1 MLDYDSC
8 IKIIN
13 RLTPIFTKDV
23 NIIGLD
29 GIIIASSNK
38 KRENTYHEAA
48 RISASSNRNIII
60 TTKNMHMY
68 RGCKCGVNMPI
79 TYNNKVIGVVGI
91 TGTAEEVIPYGPLI
105 KELVQMIINEI
116 GVETPQKAQK
126 NNEKMYFKE
135 IIQGIQKED
144 LESYKTRAKLLEID
158 MKVSRKM
165 VVFKMCNNY
174 KNNYKK
180 IEDLFNKYLSS
191 LNVLVLNLNNEKI
204 VLLFNNNIDIKSYIN
219 DLISKMK
226 LSKTNNYIFIIGK
239 ECKEILEY
247 ERAYY
252 QISLVESIEVGNN
265 FKKVIDVNEY
275 SLKLLIKGISSEYRN
290 RYIEDYYYEVFE
302 GKNKASNEM
311 LKTIKGYFINDMKI
325 GETAK
330 MMYVHR
336 NTIMYRLNKLKKMY
350 GIDITKPYECT
361 KIYLAILIYEENIR
375 KIESDNNK

>member
-180 IEDLFNKYLSS
+180 IEDLLNKCLSS

>member
-1 MLDYDSC
+1 MLDYNPC

-180 IEDLFNKYLSS
+180 IEDLVNKYLSS

-252 QISLVESIEVGNN
+252 QIGLVESIEVGNN

-361 KIYLAILIYEENIR
+361 KIYLAILIYEENVR

>member
-265 FKKVIDVNEY
+265 FKKVMDVNEY

>member
-1 MLDYDSC
+1 MLDYNSC

-174 KNNYKK
+174 KNNYTVYRPQA
-180 IEDLFNKYLSS
+180 NKNLPS
-191 LNVLVLNLNNEKI
+191 L
-204 VLLFNNNIDIKSYIN
+204 
-219 DLISKMK
+219 
-226 LSKTNNYIFIIGK
+226 
-239 ECKEILEY
+239 
-247 ERAYY
+247 R
-252 QISLVESIEVGNN
+252 Q
-265 FKKVIDVNEY
+265 
-275 SLKLLIKGISSEYRN
+275 
-290 RYIEDYYYEVFE
+290 
-302 GKNKASNEM
+302 
-311 LKTIKGYFINDMKI
+311 
-325 GETAK
+325 
-330 MMYVHR
+330 
-336 NTIMYRLNKLKKMY
+336 
-350 GIDITKPYECT
+350 
-361 KIYLAILIYEENIR
+361 
-375 KIESDNNK
+375 

>member
-79 TYNNKVIGVVGI
+79 TYKVIGVVGI

>member
-247 ERAYY
+247 KRAYY

-336 NTIMYRLNKLKKMY
+336 LNKLKKMY

>member
-1 MLDYDSC
+1 MLDYNSC

-180 IEDLFNKYLSS
+180 IEDLVNKYLSS

-252 QISLVESIEVGNN
+252 QIGLVESIEVGNN

-361 KIYLAILIYEENIR
+361 KIYLAILIYEENVR

>member
-180 IEDLFNKYLSS
+180 IEDLVNKYLSS

-252 QISLVESIEVGNN
+252 QIGLVESIEVGNN

>member
-375 KIESDNNK
+375 KIESENNK

>member
-191 LNVLVLNLNNEKI
+191 LNVLVLNLNNEKV

>member
-1 MLDYDSC
+1 MLDYNSC

>member
-302 GKNKASNEM
+302 GKK
-311 LKTIKGYFINDMKI
+311 
-325 GETAK
+325 
-330 MMYVHR
+330 
-336 NTIMYRLNKLKKMY
+336 
-350 GIDITKPYECT
+350 
-361 KIYLAILIYEENIR
+361 
-375 KIESDNNK
+375 

>member
-1 MLDYDSC
+1 MLDYNSC

-252 QISLVESIEVGNN
+252 QIGLVESIEIGNS

-302 GKNKASNEM
+302 GKNKSSNEM

-336 NTIMYRLNKLKKMY
+336 NTIMYRLNKFKKMY

-361 KIYLAILIYEENIR
+361 KIYLAILIYEENTR
-375 KIESDNNK
+375 KTESDNNK

>member
-1 MLDYDSC
+1 MLDYNSC

-144 LESYKTRAKLLEID
+144 LDSYKTRAKLLEID

-252 QISLVESIEVGNN
+252 QIGLVESIEVGNN

>member
-1 MLDYDSC
+1 VLDYDSC